1 MNEIFRLLLNIYRH
15 LHRFL
20 REYRALRVTSFRAPL
35 PAAMLGLN
43 LPCPARRGAWADR
56 KPFIVGCPFENI

>member
-43 LPCPARRGAWADR
+43 LPLPGAPWSVGRPETFYRRL
-56 KPFIVGCPFENI
+56 PF